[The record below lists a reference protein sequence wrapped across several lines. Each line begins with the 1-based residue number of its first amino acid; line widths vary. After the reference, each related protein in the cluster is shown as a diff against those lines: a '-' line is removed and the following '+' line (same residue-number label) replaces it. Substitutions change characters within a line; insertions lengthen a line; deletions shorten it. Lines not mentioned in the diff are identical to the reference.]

1 MIRND
6 YRRRH
11 YSPKK
16 PTDWT
21 ASDLKIYTVLL
32 ARYASRFH
40 VDSQPVINLFLYIT
54 TKMKRETSLVRQLA
68 ESIAVIEKQGYLHE
82 EESDGESSGSGVKV
96 RKYKEDRCIDVSS
109 PAGFTDDAS
118 LFMYVARFYSFGDHE
133 IFRHVIYTTLFGG
146 DKRDDKEDSVPA
158 SYIKEITTRSKK
170 LCISSFFNFTGKEA
184 LLAYIIY
191 LTENITYIA
200 NLESCI
206 DDNEQ
211 TLFFAVLSGLS
222 EVQTRRLLNK
232 NGKLLRL
239 GIVETSPREDRI
251 FFTQDATDCI
261 KTNDTS
267 FFYTNTLAEY
277 TGTNFDLSS
286 FSVPKTETE
295 VALSLLKETTSAN
308 ILLYGAPGAGK
319 TEFAKALARNSITSE
334 GRILLFKNEDEL
346 QNVNKSIYRL
356 NRLCTIPGSSR
367 DIIIVDEAD
376 SILETAP
383 KMSLFGSDSSELTG
397 PINRMLEESHAKIIW
412 IVNRITQIE
421 ESTKRRFTFSLC
433 FGRMTD
439 ETVRNIARNRI
450 EKIAL
455 KGINSENG
463 SDREIKEKLV
473 TLCGDYRLTGASVE
487 NMAKLLPSLDFSDE
501 DAAFSG
507 VQKVFEAN
515 SKLLFGKAKLR
526 EHPVS
531 AYAIN
536 ALNTSVDAQEIVD
549 MVKNAQEFSSENPGT
564 ENGVRILCY
573 GVSGTGKTEFARYLS
588 QLLHKPIL
596 LKRASDIFGMYVGEN
611 EANIRQAFNEAEAS
625 GQILLFDEA
634 DSFFANRADAAHSW
648 ERSTTNE
655 FLTQMEEF
663 KGILICTT
671 NLKQIM
677 DPAMNRRFHICVEFK
692 PPVEQGIKILCE
704 SYFPRISFS
713 DEQIRSLARPE
724 SLTPGDF
731 GSLYSRLRFMDK
743 EARNS
748 SEYITEELIRMQDE
762 KEGRRRIG
770 F

>member
-1 MIRND
+1 MINRN
-6 YRRRH
+6 YGRKR
-11 YSPKK
+11 YSPRK
-16 PTDWT
+16 PTEWSV
-21 ASDLKIYTVLL
+21 SDTKIYTVLL
-32 ARYASRFH
+32 ARYVSKFH
-40 VDSQPVINLFLYIT
+40 LDSQPVINLFLYLVC
-54 TKMKRETSLVRQLA
+54 KMKKEAQLSSLLEEGIKQLIK
-68 ESIAVIEKQGYLHE
+68 EGFLHE
-82 EESDGESSGSGVKV
+82 EIEDDKPSSGEKKKV
-96 RKYKEDRCIDVSS
+96 YKEDRNILFDT
-109 PAGFTDDAS
+109 PAGFTEDDP
-118 LFMYVARFYSFGDHE
+118 LFLNVVRILSFGDPAL
-133 IFRHVIYTTLFGG
+133 FRRILYNTLFDG
-146 DKRDDKEDSVPA
+146 KAQNDKEPSIPA
-158 SYIKEITTRSKK
+158 SFTKEITKAARKS
-170 LCISSFFNFTGKEA
+170 CISNFFSFTEEET
-184 LLAYIIY
+184 LLTYIIY
-191 LTENITYIA
+191 LSENVTYIE
-200 NLESCI
+200 NLENCI
-206 DDNEQ
+206 EENEQ
-211 TLFFAVLSGLS
+211 MLFFATLCGIS
-222 EVQTRRLLNK
+222 EQQTRKLLNK
-232 NGKLLRL
+232 NEKMVRL
-239 GIVETSPREDRI
+239 GIVEFSPREGKVR
-251 FFTQDATDCI
+251 FTQDATDCI

-267 FFYTNTLAEY
+267 YFYTNTLLEFSGNNY
-277 TGTNFDLSS
+277 DLST
-286 FSVPKTETE
+286 FSVPPTDVE
-295 VALSLLKETTSAN
+295 VAQSLLKDTTSAN

-319 TEFAKALARNSITSE
+319 TEFAKSLARKAIPPE

-346 QNVNKSIYRL
+346 QDINKCIYRL
-356 NRLCTIPGSSR
+356 NRICTIPGNGK

-376 SILETAP
+376 RILGTAP
-383 KMSLFGSDSSELTG
+383 KFNFFGSDASDLKG
-397 PINRMLEESHAKIIW
+397 PVNRMLEESHAKIIW
-412 IVNRITQIE
+412 IVNRISQID

-433 FGRMTD
+433 FGQMTD
-439 ETVRNIARNRI
+439 ETVRNIARSKI
-450 EKIAL
+450 ESLTL
-455 KGINSENG
+455 KGVCAENG
-463 SDREIKEKLV
+463 ADHEIKEKLV
-473 TLCGDYRLTGASVE
+473 SLCGDYRLTGASVE
-487 NMAKLLPSLDFSDE
+487 NMAKLLPSLDFSDS

-515 SKLLFGKAKLR
+515 SKLLYGKAKLR
-526 EHPVS
+526 DKPVS

-611 EANIRQAFNEAEAS
+611 EANIRQAFNEAEAT

-704 SYFPRISFS
+704 SYFPQLTFS
-713 DEQIRSLARPE
+713 DEQICRLARPE

-731 GSLYSRLRFMDK
+731 GSLYSRIRFMDK
-743 EARNS
+743 ETRAS
-748 SEYITEELIRMQDE
+748 SEFVTDELLRMQNE